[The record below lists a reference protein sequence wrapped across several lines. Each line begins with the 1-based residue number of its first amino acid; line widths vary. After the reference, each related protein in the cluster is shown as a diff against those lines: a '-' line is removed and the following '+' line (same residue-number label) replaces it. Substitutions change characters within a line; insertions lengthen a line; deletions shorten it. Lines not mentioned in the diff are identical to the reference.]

1 MNESASTT
9 AEGTIEG
16 ARRSD
21 LAQIRWLLNAVSL
34 PSTDIT
40 EYSLEHFLVY
50 RDAIGV
56 AGVVGL
62 ERHGDVALLR
72 SLVVADGYLSRGL
85 GRRLVRCAEELAREL
100 GIRRIYL
107 LTTTAELYFE
117 SLGFRY
123 VKRESAPPAIEQSA
137 QFKSLCPSTAV
148 LMMKP

>member
-1 MNESASTT
+1 MIECAPG
-9 AEGTIEG
+9 AVAGTIEG

-21 LAQIRWLLNAVSL
+21 FAQIRWLLNTVSL
-34 PSTDIT
+34 PSVDIT
-40 EYSLEHFLVY
+40 ENSLEHFLVY

-72 SLVVADGYLSRGL
+72 SLAVADGHRRHGL
-85 GRRLVRCAEELAREL
+85 GRRLVRGAEELAREL
-100 GIRRIYL
+100 DIRRIYL

-123 VKRESAPPAIEQSA
+123 LERESAPPAIEQSL
-137 QFKSLCPSTAV
+137 QFKSLCPSTAA